1 MKLTSLVKR
10 LWIFIEILAL
20 LLISP
25 AKLSIWSLSQQTW
38 HAASFTAGL
47 SSSQAVQPVTS
58 ADLNGDGKPECLVLR
73 SGQLLITDCH
83 GSELWR
89 SPQGWQVK
97 EAQISDLNRDGK
109 PEVTLLVWRPFQP
122 WPIDKFLPSGG
133 RIKNFH
139 DRSGMSCHVI
149 LIGWVRGG
157 YNEVWAGSAL
167 IRPVSQLH
175 AIDLNG
181 NGWQELVSLEGQYDQ
196 EGKGGTLTV
205 WKWNGF
211 GFTLED
217 QVNQYFHGLEIIGD
231 KNQKFVVVQK

>member
-1 MKLTSLVKR
+1 
-10 LWIFIEILAL
+10 
-20 LLISP
+20 
-25 AKLSIWSLSQQTW
+25 
-38 HAASFTAGL
+38 
-47 SSSQAVQPVTS
+47 
-58 ADLNGDGKPECLVLR
+58 
-73 SGQLLITDCH
+73 
-83 GSELWR
+83 
-89 SPQGWQVK
+89 
-97 EAQISDLNRDGK
+97 
-109 PEVTLLVWRPFQP
+109 
-122 WPIDKFLPSGG
+122 
-133 RIKNFH
+133 
-139 DRSGMSCHVI
+139 

-181 NGWQELVSLEGQYDQ
+181 NGWQDLVSLEGQYDQ